1 MSKTINSLK
10 AFVDHIMK
18 LREDSLSQG
27 LSSYQ
32 WFFRGQENSDWSIY
46 PNVFRNDGLAK
57 ETQTINS
64 ALRQNP
70 FEFQNIKDFEIGEA
84 GESLVYKYECEM
96 IENVKKRGQIDSS
109 SFVKWIS
116 REDDYA
122 GYDILSYDID
132 SKSEKFIEVKTT
144 SGGKNTPFYIFQ

>member
-10 AFVDHIMK
+10 TFVDHIMK

-70 FEFQNIKDFEIGEA
+70 FEFQNIKDFEI
-84 GESLVYKYECEM
+84 LTKLQQYV
-96 IENVKKRGQIDSS
+96 
-109 SFVKWIS
+109 
-116 REDDYA
+116 
-122 GYDILSYDID
+122 
-132 SKSEKFIEVKTT
+132 
-144 SGGKNTPFYIFQ
+144 